1 MPGALPSGE
10 EQALI
15 SNSEMIRIRRQMQ
28 RRIRDVVAER
38 RRARMMEA
46 HHIDLT
52 GESAETDASLTTT
65 V

>member
-1 MPGALPSGE
+1 M
-10 EQALI
+10 I

-46 HHIDLT
+46 HRPDLAAET
-52 GESAETDASLTTT
+52 GEADAPVTTT

>member
-1 MPGALPSGE
+1 M
-10 EQALI
+10 I

-46 HHIDLT
+46 HHTDLT
-52 GESAETDASLTTT
+52 GGSSETESPLTTN

>member
-1 MPGALPSGE
+1 M
-10 EQALI
+10 I

-38 RRARMMEA
+38 RRARMMET
-46 HHIDLT
+46 HRTDLT
-52 GESAETDASLTTT
+52 GETGEADAPLTTS